1 MRDLVQQMQYAVRS
15 LRRVP
20 GFTAVAVLNLAI
32 RVGATTALFSTVN
45 ATILRPLPYA
55 HPEQL
60 VSVRSRLS
68 NGQLTTGLLSP
79 LNLGLLKDPL
89 PIEGATGFGQSPQEI
104 TFVDASGSPTN
115 LLITGVSEG
124 FFETLGV
131 PLVIGPGFT
140 HDDHVPGAGP
150 MQAVGILSHRI
161 WTTMFARDP
170 SIAGRIVRRSIP
182 ET

>member
-1 MRDLVQQMQYAVRS
+1 MRDLLQDMQYAVRS
-15 LRRVP
+15 LRHAP
-20 GFTAVAVLNLAI
+20 GFTAVAVLTLAI
-32 RVGATTALFSTVN
+32 GVGATTAIFSTVN
-45 ATILRPLPYA
+45 ATMLRPLPYA

-89 PIEGATGFGQSPQEI
+89 PVERATGFGQSPQEI

-140 HDDHVPGAGP
+140 HQDHVPGAGP
-150 MQAVGILSHRI
+150 AQAVGILS
-161 WTTMFARDP
+161 
-170 SIAGRIVRRSIP
+170 IAS
-182 ET
+182 